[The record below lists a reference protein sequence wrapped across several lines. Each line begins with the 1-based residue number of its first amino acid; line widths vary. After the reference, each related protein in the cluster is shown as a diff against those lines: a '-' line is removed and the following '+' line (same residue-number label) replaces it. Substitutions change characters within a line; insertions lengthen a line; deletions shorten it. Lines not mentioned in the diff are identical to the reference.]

1 MAQKKNKAKLEYQQK
16 IVDTIDKKFLESLE
30 LRNALI
36 KKSSYENRA
45 EITSLDLLISE
56 LIKRRARLTLGGYN
70 YIHHD
75 MWEWNPHF
83 PMHKNLLPKIL
94 K

>member
-1 MAQKKNKAKLEYQQK
+1 MAQKNKAKFKYQQK
-16 IVDTIDKKFLESLE
+16 MVDAIDKKFLKSLK
-30 LRNALI
+30 LRNMLI
-36 KKSSYENRA
+36 KKSSGENRD

-56 LIKRRARLTLGGYN
+56 LIKKRARLTLGGYN

>member
-16 IVDTIDKKFLESLE
+16 MVETIDKKFLESLK

-36 KKSSYENRA
+36 KKSSSENRDK
-45 EITSLDLLISE
+45 ITSLDLLMSE
-56 LIKRRARLTLGGYN
+56 LIKKRARLTLGGYN
-70 YIHHD
+70 YIHHE
-75 MWEWNPHF
+75 MWEWKPHF

>member
-1 MAQKKNKAKLEYQQK
+1 MAQKKNKAKFEYQQK
-16 IVDTIDKKFLESLE
+16 IVDTIDKKFLESLK

>member
-1 MAQKKNKAKLEYQQK
+1 MAQKKNKAKFEYQQK
-16 IVDTIDKKFLESLE
+16 IVDTIDKKFLESLK
-30 LRNALI
+30 LSNALI
-36 KKSSYENRA
+36 KKSIYENRA
-45 EITSLDLLISE
+45 KITSLDLLMSE
-56 LIKRRARLTLGGYN
+56 LIKKRARLTLGGYN
-70 YIHHD
+70 YIHHE

>member
-16 IVDTIDKKFLESLE
+16 IVDTIDKKFLESLK

-36 KKSSYENRA
+36 KKSIYENRA
-45 EITSLDLLISE
+45 EITSLDLFMSE
-56 LIKRRARLTLGGYN
+56 LIKKRARLTLGGYN
-70 YIHHD
+70 YIHHK
-75 MWEWNPHF
+75 MWEWDPHF

>member
-16 IVDTIDKKFLESLE
+16 IVDTIDKKFLESLK
-30 LRNALI
+30 LRNDLI

-56 LIKRRARLTLGGYN
+56 LIKKRARLTLGGYN

-83 PMHKNLLPKIL
+83 PMHKTLLPKIL

>member
-1 MAQKKNKAKLEYQQK
+1 MAQKKNKAKFEYQQK
-16 IVDTIDKKFLESLE
+16 ILDTIDKKFLENLK

-45 EITSLDLLISE
+45 EITSLDLLMSE
-56 LIKRRARLTLGGYN
+56 LIKKRARLTLGGYN
-70 YIHHD
+70 YIHHE
-75 MWEWNPHF
+75 MWEWTPHF

>member
-1 MAQKKNKAKLEYQQK
+1 MAQKKNKAKFEYQQK
-16 IVDTIDKKFLESLE
+16 IVDTIDKKFLESLK

-36 KKSSYENRA
+36 KKSIYENRA
-45 EITSLDLLISE
+45 EITSLDLLMSE
-56 LIKRRARLTLGGYN
+56 LIKKRARLTLGGYN
-70 YIHHD
+70 YIHHE
-75 MWEWNPHF
+75 MWEWSPHF

>member
-16 IVDTIDKKFLESLE
+16 MVDTIDKKLLESLK
-30 LRNALI
+30 LRNGLI
-36 KKSSYENRA
+36 KKSSYENYD
-45 EITSLDLLISE
+45 EITSLDLLMSE
-56 LIKRRARLTLGGYN
+56 LIKKRARLTLGGYN
-70 YIHHD
+70 YIHHE
-75 MWEWNPHF
+75 MWEWNPYF

>member
-1 MAQKKNKAKLEYQQK
+1 MAQKKNKAKFEYQQK
-16 IVDTIDKKFLESLE
+16 IVDTIDKKFLESLK

-36 KKSSYENRA
+36 KKSIYENRA
-45 EITSLDLLISE
+45 EITSLDLLMSE
-56 LIKRRARLTLGGYN
+56 LIKKRARLTLGGYN
-70 YIHHD
+70 YIHHE
-75 MWEWNPHF
+75 MWEWNPYF